1 MIIHYQ
7 YLLVQRNE
15 ENLREKFEIT
25 ININYII
32 YYVLGADFRFEKLAS
47 VFKALDDEIVMLTSL
62 GVANDYF

>member
-1 MIIHYQ
+1 MK
-7 YLLVQRNE
+7 
-15 ENLREKFEIT
+15 REKFEIT